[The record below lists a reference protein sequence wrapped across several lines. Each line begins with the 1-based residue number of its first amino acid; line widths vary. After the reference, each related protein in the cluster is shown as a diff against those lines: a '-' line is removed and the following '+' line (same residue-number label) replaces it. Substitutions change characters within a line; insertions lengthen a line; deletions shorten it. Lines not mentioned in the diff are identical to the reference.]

1 MNPECVRAL
10 ELRQQLSK
18 SSVKKV
24 MSIVN
29 RVADDGRVRHNY
41 KFYGAH
47 TGRWSGEGVQL
58 QNLPRGTVKN
68 VDEAVACINSSADVE
83 SIRGFGKPLDVVSSC
98 LRGAFQAPEGMK
110 YVVADLSSI
119 ETRVL
124 AWLAKCQP
132 LIDVFAQG
140 LDPYLDFGA
149 FWFGKPYDEVTKGER
164 QLAKPAVLGCGYML
178 SGGDWRMDCCGR
190 LRDETRA
197 IEMNMEYCTCKKKG
211 DEFKSGLWGYA
222 ENMRTELTYEQAH
235 QAVAAYREKYREV
248 VQFWYRIE
256 DAFIDCVL
264 DGRERSAFGLTIG
277 VVPGKVLWVALP
289 SGRRLHY
296 LNPQLKEGKFR
307 KPALTHYSYDS
318 TRGWC
323 REQLYGGLITE
334 NLVQAIARD
343 VLAEGMLR
351 ADGMGFTIVGHTHD
365 EIICVE
371 REETFRVAP
380 RDAMLDGLVMNMTQP
395 MPWAPDLQLKAEGYE
410 SKVYKK

>member
-1 MNPECVRAL
+1 MTPECVRAL

-24 MSIVN
+24 KSILE
-29 RVADDGRVRHNY
+29 RVAEDARVRFGY

-47 TGRWSGEGVQL
+47 TGRWSAEGLQLHNLKRATIEGVDRAVEHITSGQDL
-58 QNLPRGTVKN
+58 RG
-68 VDEAVACINSSADVE
+68 A
-83 SIRGFGKPLDVVSSC
+83 GFGEPLDVISSC
-98 LRGAFQAPEGMK
+98 IRGAFQAPDGYK
-110 YVVADLSSI
+110 FVVADLSSI

-124 AWLAKCQP
+124 AWLARCEP
-132 LIDVFAQG
+132 LMDVFAQG

-149 FWFGKPYDEVTKGER
+149 FWFHKPYSEVTKGER

-190 LRDETRA
+190 LRSEVRA
-197 IEMNMEYCTCKKKG
+197 LEINQEFCKCKTKG

-222 ENMRTELTYEQAH
+222 ENMGTALTYEQAH

-248 VQFWYRIE
+248 VGFWYRVE
-256 DAFIDCVL
+256 DAFIDTVL
-264 DGRERSAFGLTIG
+264 DGRERSLFGLTIG
-277 VVPGKVLWVALP
+277 VVPGKVLWVLLP

-307 KPALTHYSYDS
+307 KPALTHYCYDS

-351 ADGMGFTIVGHTHD
+351 ADAAGFEIVGHTHD
-365 EIICVE
+365 EVICIERDIYVE
-371 REETFRVAP
+371 NLEH
-380 RDAMLDGLVMNMTQP
+380 LIGHMTRP